1 MKSRDLFDLHWFVA
15 KGGYTIQEIFITIQK
30 LYPEW
35 TYERIRNRLLDWP
48 IPLTD
53 EGFVSV
59 VNGSPMVEDAVT
71 IESIRNSLRHL
82 VDEMEVEIVKDALSR
97 PADYE

>member
-1 MKSRDLFDLHWFVA
+1 MKSRDLFDLHWFVT